1 MTTIATST
9 TPHEDMSTR
18 VEDALRERFALQ
30 CENAEAYGAEFA
42 ALWRATAD
50 HALGGKLV
58 RPRLLLD
65 IHRALAPAAS
75 DAATLAAIDIA
86 TQVELLHYAF
96 LLHDDVI
103 DGDLTR
109 RKRPNLI
116 GQLAAGNPGATEQDS
131 LHWARSSA
139 ILMGDL
145 MISSAIMGFAR
156 ADVPAH
162 ARGRLLDLVERTIL
176 ETVAG
181 EHTDVALSHGIIASD
196 VDTVLSMSVYKTATY
211 SFSLPLR
218 AAALLAGSSPSA
230 EETLHAVGRH
240 LGLAYQLQ
248 DDLLCVF
255 GDHRTHGKDAFS
267 DLREGKE
274 TAIIAFARSTAAWS
288 RIEPRFGA
296 ADLSLHDATVMR
308 DVLRECG
315 AERFVIGLIGDQLD
329 SLSALLADAE
339 LAGEISPD
347 AARSILVATARLEG
361 RQA

>member
-1 MTTIATST
+1 MTTTIL
-9 TPHEDMSTR
+9 HEDMGTR
-18 VEDALRERFALQ
+18 VEEVLRRRFTVHT
-30 CENAEAYGAEFA
+30 ESAEMYGAEFA
-42 ALWRATAD
+42 SLWRAAAE

-65 IHRALAPAAS
+65 IHQALAPHAAS
-75 DAATLAAIDIA
+75 GTTAAAVDVA
-86 TQVELLHYAF
+86 THIELLHYAF

-109 RKRPNLI
+109 RRRPNLI
-116 GQLAAGNPGATEQDS
+116 GALAAASLGTTEEAS

-145 MISSAIMGFAR
+145 LLSAAVLGFAR
-156 ADVPAH
+156 ADIPH
-162 ARGRLLDLVERTIL
+162 EARVGLLDLIEQAIV

-181 EHTDVALSHGIIASD
+181 EHTDVALSHGIVAPD
-196 VDTVLSMSVYKTATY
+196 LPTVLDMSVYKTATY

-218 AAALLAGSSPSA
+218 AAALLAGAPA
-230 EETLHAVGRH
+230 TAQAALHTVGRH

-255 GDHRTHGKDAFS
+255 GDHRTHGKDAYS

-274 TAIIAFARSTAAWS
+274 TAIIAFARSTSAWTD
-288 RIEPRFGA
+288 IEPAFGS
-296 ADLSLHDATVMR
+296 ADLTLQAATEIR
-308 DVLRECG
+308 DRLRDCG
-315 AERFVIGLIGDQLD
+315 AERFVAGLIDDQIQAMH
-329 SLSALLADAE
+329 ALLGDAE
-339 LAGEISPD
+339 RSGDITPD
-347 AARSILVATARLEG
+347 AARSILAAAARLEG